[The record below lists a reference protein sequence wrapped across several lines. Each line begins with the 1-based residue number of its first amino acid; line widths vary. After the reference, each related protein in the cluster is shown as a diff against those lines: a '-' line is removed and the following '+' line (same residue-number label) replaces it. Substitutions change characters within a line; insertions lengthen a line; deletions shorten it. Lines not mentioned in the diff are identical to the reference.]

1 MEGSQDTAQRVER
14 QMKEEEPMRLIA
26 WTRLSFYRLD
36 TSAQTVV
43 MKMNKEIK

>member
-1 MEGSQDTAQRVER
+1 MDSSQDMAQRMER
-14 QMKEEEPMRLIA
+14 QVNEKEPMRLIA

>member
-1 MEGSQDTAQRVER
+1 MESSQDTSQRMER
-14 QMKEEEPMRLIA
+14 QIKEEEPIRLIA
-26 WTRLSFYRLD
+26 WTRLFFYRLD

>member
-1 MEGSQDTAQRVER
+1 MDGSQDAAQRMR
-14 QMKEEEPMRLIA
+14 WQKKEGELMRLIA